1 MKKPE
6 MPRNTIIQLGLL
18 SSASW
23 FMWATP
29 KYRIVQKGEL
39 FYVQCKYKFIPI
51 WFSATMNVFSD
62 KRDAYVFISRS
73 KRARPNKTEKK
84 VIYEE

>member
-1 MKKPE
+1 
-6 MPRNTIIQLGLL
+6 
-18 SSASW
+18 
-23 FMWATP
+23 
-29 KYRIVQKGEL
+29 
-39 FYVQCKYKFIPI
+39 
-51 WFSATMNVFSD
+51 MNVFSD